1 MIIPPPNRHSKTKAR
16 AKARARAKTKSK
28 PSSKPQACPRP
39 PSKSRPSAEPQTDA
53 TAPAAK
59 EQLASALQLLH
70 EIMQA
75 SGEQILLDPEVRPT
89 AKMVYTNGVVLW
101 MLIVQRLA
109 GGKTLEEIVSQI
121 LTHDRQ
127 LLPDNKRVRENT
139 LSENSAAYSQARK
152 RLSLETLAAFS
163 ECVCN
168 YLGEIS
174 GPVIGSQRVFI
185 LDGTTLTLPPTP
197 ALKKAYPPA
206 LNQYGESVWPVA
218 MLMVAHE
225 LQSGCACC
233 HRSILCMVR
242 TMSARPCRLSG
253 LSKNCRPIRS

>member
-121 LTHDRQ
+121 LTHDRRCYRTTTSPGKYALREFCS
-127 LLPDNKRVRENT
+127 LLPGTKASLAGDARGLFGVRLQLPGRDQWAGDRFPT
-139 LSENSAAYSQARK
+139 SLHPGWYHAHTSADA
-152 RLSLETLAAFS
+152 
-163 ECVCN
+163 
-168 YLGEIS
+168 
-174 GPVIGSQRVFI
+174 GPE
-185 LDGTTLTLPPTP
+185 
-197 ALKKAYPPA
+197 K
-206 LNQYGESVWPVA
+206 
-218 MLMVAHE
+218 
-225 LQSGCACC
+225 
-233 HRSILCMVR
+233 
-242 TMSARPCRLSG
+242 G
-253 LSKNCRPIRS
+253 LSASSQPIRGIGLAGRHVDGGP